1 MSRALEPPSP
11 PFYAMTTK
19 NTKRYI
25 LSIKKPFILFF
36 ISHLVYKKEGNKK
49 LWNQSINSKQ
59 HLLSQE

>member
-25 LSIKKPFILFF
+25 LSLLSIKKPFILFF
-36 ISHLVYKKEGNKK
+36 ISHLVYKKRKEIKSRGTKA
-49 LWNQSINSKQ
+49 
-59 HLLSQE
+59 